1 MLIIRYQAFIDT
13 NFTALIEAR
22 IKNIFKIHF
31 IEGAL
36 NIWLLAFIKVY
47 LNVNVQKRENLFHR
61 ILKIVPF
68 EVASRKA

>member
-1 MLIIRYQAFIDT
+1 MLVIRYQAFIDT

-36 NIWLLAFIKVY
+36 YAND
-47 LNVNVQKRENLFHR
+47 
-61 ILKIVPF
+61 
-68 EVASRKA
+68 